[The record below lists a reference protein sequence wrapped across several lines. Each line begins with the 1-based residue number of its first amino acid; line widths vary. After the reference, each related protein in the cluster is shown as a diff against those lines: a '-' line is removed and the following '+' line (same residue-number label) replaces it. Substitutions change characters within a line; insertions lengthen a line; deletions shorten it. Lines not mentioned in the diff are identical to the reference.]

1 MPDAIAGLTLVS
13 ACVIPL
19 AHSQVICRLKPRE
32 KELESFTDNT
42 ECPNN
47 SMLIT
52 QPSLKSLFLM
62 GSPIFLPGMRNH
74 SYDHDLMFGR

>member
-32 KELESFTDNT
+32 KELESFYRQHWVSKQQHVDN
-42 ECPNN
+42 
-47 SMLIT
+47 SAF
-52 QPSLKSLFLM
+52 S
-62 GSPIFLPGMRNH
+62 
-74 SYDHDLMFGR
+74 

>member
-1 MPDAIAGLTLVS
+1 MPDAIADFTLVS
-13 ACVIPL
+13 AYIILL
-19 AHSQVICRLKPRE
+19 ACSQVICRLKPRG
-32 KELESFTDNT
+32 KELESFIDNT

-62 GSPIFLPGMRNH
+62 GSPIFLPGIRNR
-74 SYDHDLMFGR
+74 SYDHDLAFGR